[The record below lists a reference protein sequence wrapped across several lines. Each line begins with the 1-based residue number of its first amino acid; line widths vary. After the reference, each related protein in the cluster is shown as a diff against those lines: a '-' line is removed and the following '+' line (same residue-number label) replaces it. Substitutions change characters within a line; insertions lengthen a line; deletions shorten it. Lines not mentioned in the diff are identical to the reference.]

1 LVAPHTRQGYYQ
13 AIKWIIERVGNE
25 KGNALDSSRNTIIVN
40 PGRPYDFAPFTP
52 MPLLTRRTNADTY
65 LRYIL
70 VAFAATIVLTRA
82 FLDWTGYPQI
92 ATGDFHLAHVLWGGL
107 LLFAAALIFIIWH
120 GRPILQLAS
129 ILTGVGF
136 GLFIDEVGKFIT
148 ASNNYFYPLA
158 APIIYAFF
166 LITLF
171 IYLRLRRPPAANT
184 PPNPHELLDL
194 LEQALDPNLSPQ
206 EYQAITGRLHLATHA
221 SNPHL
226 AQFAQHTLDYLQ
238 AENPLAST
246 GRPPSYYRRL
256 LAALTRWFTPS
267 RLKPLLI
274 GGFLLLAL
282 RGLGSAI
289 AAFIFLRIAL
299 TDPQQ
304 WRQLA
309 ATPNPLSAGDSI
321 GLPHL
326 FLILSTLVIE
336 ALIGS
341 LFLAA
346 TTSLLTRRT
355 PRGLTFGYWG
365 LVISLTAVHLLTFY
379 FNQFDAILTTL
390 FQSTLLL
397 ALLHYRSH
405 YLTEPT

>member
-1 LVAPHTRQGYYQ
+1 M
-13 AIKWIIERVGNE
+13 
-25 KGNALDSSRNTIIVN
+25 
-40 PGRPYDFAPFTP
+40 FTP
-52 MPLLTRRTNADTY
+52 VRRPNAEQY
-65 LRYIL
+65 LRFVL
-70 VAFAATIVLTRA
+70 VAFAATIVLTRS

-92 ATGDFHLAHVLWGGL
+92 ATGDFHIAHVLWGGL
-107 LLFAAALIFIIWH
+107 LLFAVALILLIWR
-120 GRPILQLAS
+120 GRLVYQLAS

-166 LITLF
+166 LLTAF
-171 IYLRLRRPPAANT
+171 IYLRLRRAPAAAGR
-184 PPNPHELLDL
+184 PSLPELLDL
-194 LEQALDPNLSPQ
+194 LEQATDPYATAP
-206 EYQAITGRLHLATHA
+206 EYEAIAARFQLTAQAADPRLAR
-221 SNPHL
+221 
-226 AQFAQHTLDYLQ
+226 FAQHNLAFLQ
-238 AENPLAST
+238 AEGAPIAA
-246 GRPPSYYRRL
+246 GREQSWWRRFP
-256 LAALTRWFTPS
+256 AALARWFTPS

-274 GGFLLLAL
+274 AGFTLLTL
-282 RGLGSAI
+282 RGIGSVI
-289 AAFIFLRIAL
+289 AALIFLQIAI
-299 TDPQQ
+299 TDPEQ

-309 ATPNPLSAGDSI
+309 ATPNPLSAGDPI

-326 FLILSTLVIE
+326 FLILSTLVVE
-336 ALIGS
+336 ALIGL

-346 TTSLLTRRT
+346 TASLIARRI

-365 LVISLTAVHLLTFY
+365 LLVSLTAVHLLTFY

-405 YLTEPT
+405 YRTA